1 MTTAAIIY
9 AGLAAI
15 PFVLAASRYYDSS
28 GVIRQTAAAIKC
40 RHLRMPLA
48 RMPANENRRTWA

>member
-15 PFVLAASRYYDSS
+15 PFVLAAHRYRAT
-28 GVIRQTAAAIKC
+28 GVI
-40 RHLRMPLA
+40 
-48 RMPANENRRTWA
+48 RMPANDNRRDWT